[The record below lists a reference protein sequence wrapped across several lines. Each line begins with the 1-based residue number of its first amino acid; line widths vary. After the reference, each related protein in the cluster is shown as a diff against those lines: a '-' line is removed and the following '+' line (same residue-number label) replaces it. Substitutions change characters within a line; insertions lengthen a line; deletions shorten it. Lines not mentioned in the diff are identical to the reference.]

1 MIEALACGT
10 PVIAR
15 PCGSVP
21 ELLVHGRTG
30 FIADTLDE
38 MEAAVRGLDRID
50 RAECRREVLA
60 RFTVERMVDGYE
72 ALYRSLAVQART
84 A

>member
-1 MIEALACGT
+1 
-10 PVIAR
+10 
-15 PCGSVP
+15 
-21 ELLVHGRTG
+21 
-30 FIADTLDE
+30 
-38 MEAAVRGLDRID
+38 MEAAVNGLDRID

-72 ALYRSLAVQART
+72 ALYRSLADQERT

>member
-1 MIEALACGT
+1 LACGT

-15 PCGSVP
+15 RCGSVP
-21 ELLVHGRTG
+21 ELILHGQTG
-30 FIADTLDE
+30 YIVDTLEE
-38 MEAAVRGLDRID
+38 MATAVKTLDRID
-50 RAECRREVLA
+50 RAECRRDVAA

-72 ALYRSLAVQART
+72 AIYRSLAGQARS